1 LKVLT
6 LILLSLSFGYGFE
19 YNLKPQKVAEDVYC
33 FFGKLENINKQNAGN
48 MVNTCFVQTKEGFV
62 VIDSGPTF
70 SYASQAYDEMQ
81 KIAKLPVKYVITTHD
96 HDDHWL
102 GNSFYKSKNAL
113 LIGPWTYEQNVVI
126 GMKTRMEEALGKALY
141 GETKIV
147 PLDTIVDKNLTL
159 KVSGKTFHI
168 KQMAKKAHTEGDLL
182 IHLVNADVVFAGD
195 LVFNDRLTSIRD
207 GSLIGSLK
215 MLDYIDALKPKVII
229 GGHGYKTDVN
239 ATKTLRA
246 YLSQIKK
253 EVKAAL
259 DADVSMEEVTKKVT
273 MLQYKEMKLYDV
285 LHTRNVF
292 VAYQEL
298 EMLDEDEE

>member
-1 LKVLT
+1 MKSTL
-6 LILLSLSFGYGFE
+6 LILLTISFTFGFE
-19 YNLKPQKVAEDVYC
+19 YNLKPQKVAQDVYC

-81 KIAKLPVKYVITTHD
+81 KIAKLPVKYVIVTHD

-113 LIGPWTYEQNVVI
+113 LIGPRTYEQNVVT
-126 GMKTRMEEALGKALY
+126 GMKTRMQEALGKELY
-141 GETKIV
+141 GKTKIV
-147 PLDTIVDKNLTL
+147 SLDTIVDKNLTL
-159 KVSGKTFHI
+159 KVADKTFEI
-168 KQMAKKAHTEGDLL
+168 KQVLKAAHTEGDLL
-182 IHLVNADVVFAGD
+182 IYIPKDGIVFAGD

-215 MLDYIDALKPKVII
+215 MLDEIDALHPQVII
-229 GGHGYKTDVN
+229 GGHGYATDSS
-239 ATKTLRA
+239 ATKSLRA
-246 YLSQIKK
+246 YLSQLKK
-253 EVKAAL
+253 EVQDAL
-259 DADVSMEEVTKKVT
+259 DNDVSIEEVTKKVL
-273 MLQYKEMKLYDV
+273 MSEYKDMKLYDV

-292 VAYQEL
+292 VSYQEL